1 LGEEIS
7 GLETSSLCRCSA
19 NGLIWGPEVI
29 DWIPSGRWQQ
39 IVFVCLSTC
48 SFVAVDQVVM

>member
-1 LGEEIS
+1 
-7 GLETSSLCRCSA
+7 
-19 NGLIWGPEVI
+19 LIWGPEVI